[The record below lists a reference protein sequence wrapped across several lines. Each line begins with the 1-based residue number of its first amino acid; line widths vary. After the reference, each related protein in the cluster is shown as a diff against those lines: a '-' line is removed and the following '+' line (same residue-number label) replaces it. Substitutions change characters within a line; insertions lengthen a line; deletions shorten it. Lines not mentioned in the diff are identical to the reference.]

1 MDAVDYLKTLNRICK
16 EKEWG
21 SSCMDCPGVHICG
34 VRIYNATQEEMDKA
48 INAVEEWAK
57 EHPAKTRQSELMK
70 LIPNAKTINGII
82 NVYPCLIDPLYD
94 ESPMGECTGSDCD
107 QCRRKYWSEEIE

>member
-57 EHPAKTRQSELMK
+57 EHPAKTRQSEFLK
-70 LIPNAKTINGII
+70 LFPNTNLKIGIPAIE
-82 NVYPCLIDPLYD
+82 PCLIGKEKLEDCEKYD
-94 ESPMGECTGSDCD
+94 SCWECT
-107 QCRRKYWSEEIE
+107 REYWLEEIE